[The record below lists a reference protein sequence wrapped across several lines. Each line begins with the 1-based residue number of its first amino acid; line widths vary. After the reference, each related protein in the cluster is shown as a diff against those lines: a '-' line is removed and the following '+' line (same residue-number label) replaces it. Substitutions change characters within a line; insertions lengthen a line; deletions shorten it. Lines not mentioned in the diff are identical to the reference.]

1 MHARDYSLVRC
12 EIGAAAHVDSD
23 NFRGSRLR
31 EEEQQRGES
40 QRERSHRED
49 YTSGGAASNIRA
61 EGLATSSAR
70 TENVRV
76 TSRIWMS
83 LPLTLLTVGVVTLG
97 AQSTGMETVPVR
109 GQVSIVSAGGVNTLV
124 QVGPQGVLVVDTMSE
139 PQAEGLI
146 AAIRTLAGPRP
157 IRYVVNTHAHPEFTG
172 GNLKV
177 AAAGAQL
184 VAGNFAGQV
193 GQRAIEGVV
202 PQAFVVAHE
211 NVLKAMSAPTGSQP
225 PTPFGAWPT
234 DTFFQDEKTMYFNGE
249 GIQLSHVRSA
259 STDGDI
265 LVFFRSSDVIAAGD
279 IYNTL
284 GYPRIDLARGGS
296 VNGVIEGLNRLIDV
310 AISEQFTEGGT
321 RIVPGRGRISDE
333 FDVVE
338 YRDMVTIVRDRVSAL
353 IKKGRSLD
361 QVKAARPTLDWEP
374 RYGSTTGS
382 WTTAMFVEA
391 VYRSLSAPVRE
402 GR

>member
-1 MHARDYSLVRC
+1 
-12 EIGAAAHVDSD
+12 
-23 NFRGSRLR
+23 
-31 EEEQQRGES
+31 
-40 QRERSHRED
+40 
-49 YTSGGAASNIRA
+49 
-61 EGLATSSAR
+61 
-70 TENVRV
+70 VRV
-76 TSRIWMS
+76 TFRTRLS
-83 LPLTLLTVGVVTLG
+83 LLSTLLATASFATLAVQTPA
-97 AQSTGMETVPVR
+97 AQSDMETLPVR
-109 GQVSIVSAGGVNTLV
+109 GQVSMVSAGGVNALV
-124 QVGPQGVLVVDTMSE
+124 QIGAQGVLVVDTMSE
-139 PQAEGLI
+139 PQSERLI
-146 AAIRTLAGPRP
+146 AAIRSLAGSRP

-193 GQRAIEGVV
+193 GQRAVEGVV

-211 NVLKAMSAPTGSQP
+211 NVLKAMSAPTGNQP

-234 DTFFQDEKTMYFNGE
+234 ETFFQDEKTMYFNGE
-249 GIQLSHVRSA
+249 GIQISHVNAA
-259 STDGDI
+259 SSDGDV

-279 IYNTL
+279 IYSTL
-284 GYPRIDLARGGS
+284 GYPRIDLARGGT

-310 AISEQFTEGGT
+310 AIAEQFTEGGT

-338 YRDMVTIVRDRVSAL
+338 YRDMVTIVRDRVEAL
-353 IKKGRSLD
+353 IRKGRSIE

-374 RYGSTTGS
+374 RYGSTTGP

-391 VYRSLSAPVRE
+391 VYRSLSAGTRE